1 LANREIFRVKKVLTL
16 LITFMC
22 LSCAVQAET
31 IRYEKIPVIGRN
43 LVGNLYLPKL
53 DGKLPV
59 VIAFGGSEG
68 GLHMGDSN
76 GEMLAPHGVAV
87 LALAYFKA
95 EGVPPTL
102 DQIPLEYFFDAIGY
116 LATVP
121 EIDLSRLGVVS
132 GSRGSEAALLLAS
145 MDARIKSVVVT
156 TPSKVAWFGRTKPRS
171 AWTYGGI
178 DIPALSLEL
187 DEKAPVLSRFDA
199 ALGNAAKVKQ
209 AQIPLEKING
219 PILLVS
225 AENDE
230 FWPSY
235 QMSKDMVDYLN
246 AHHFRYA
253 VTHNSYK
260 TGHGFSKETA
270 PEIKQSII
278 DHFLRTLRQ

>member
-1 LANREIFRVKKVLTL
+1 MKKRLTL
-16 LITFMC
+16 LIIFIC
-22 LSCAVQAET
+22 LSCVAQAATVE
-31 IRYEKIPVIGRN
+31 YEKIPVTGRN
-43 LVGNLYLPKL
+43 LVGNLYLPKVA
-53 DGKLPV
+53 GKLPV

-68 GLHMGDSN
+68 GLHMGDSI

-102 DQIPLEYFFDAIGY
+102 DQIPLEYFFGAIDY

-121 EIDLSRLGVVS
+121 NIDLSKLGVVS

-171 AWTYGGI
+171 AWTYYGI
-178 DIPALSLEL
+178 DVPALSLEL
-187 DEKAPVLSRFDA
+187 DDKAPILSRFNA
-199 ALGNAAKVKQ
+199 ALSNAANVKQ
-209 AQIPLEKING
+209 AQFLLEKING

-225 AENDE
+225 AEKDE

-235 QMSKDMVDYLN
+235 QMSKDMVEYLN
-246 AHHFRYA
+246 AHHFRYT

-278 DHFLRTLRQ
+278 DHFVRTLRP

>member
-1 LANREIFRVKKVLTL
+1 VKQLLTL
-16 LITFMC
+16 LITFAC
-22 LSCAVQAET
+22 LSCIAQAATVE
-31 IRYEKIPVIGRN
+31 YEKIPVTGRN
-43 LVGNLYLPKL
+43 LVGNLYLPKVA
-53 DGKLPV
+53 GKLPV

-68 GLHMGDSN
+68 GLHTGEAN

-102 DQIPLEYFFDAIGY
+102 DQIPLEYFSAIDY

-121 EIDLSRLGVVS
+121 NINLAKLGVVS

-156 TPSKVAWFGRTKPRS
+156 APSKVAWFGRTKPRS
-171 AWTYGGI
+171 AWTYGAI

-187 DEKAPVLSRFDA
+187 DDKAPLLSRFVA
-199 ALGNAAKVKQ
+199 ALSNAAKVKQ
-209 AQIPLEKING
+209 AQFPLEKING
-219 PILLVS
+219 PILFVS
-225 AENDE
+225 AENDDI
-230 FWPSY
+230 WPSY

-246 AHHFRYA
+246 AHHFQYA

-278 DHFLRTLRQ
+278 DHFVRTLRQ

>member
-1 LANREIFRVKKVLTL
+1 MKKLLTL
-16 LITFMC
+16 LIIFIC
-22 LSCAVQAET
+22 LSGVAQAATVE
-31 IRYEKIPVIGRN
+31 YEKVPVTGRD
-43 LVGNLYLPKL
+43 LVGNLYLPKVA
-53 DGKLPV
+53 GKLPV

-102 DQIPLEYFFDAIGY
+102 DQIPLEYFFGAIDY

-121 EIDLSRLGVVS
+121 NIDLSRLGMVS

-171 AWTYGGI
+171 AWTYDGI
-178 DIPALSLEL
+178 DVPALSLEL

-199 ALGNAAKVKQ
+199 ALSNAAKVKQ
-209 AQIPLEKING
+209 AQFLLEKING

-225 AENDE
+225 AEKDE

-235 QMSKDMVDYLN
+235 QMSKDMVEYLT
-246 AHHFRYA
+246 AHHFHYT

-260 TGHGFSKETA
+260 TGHGFSKDTA

-278 DHFLRTLRQ
+278 DHFVRTLRP